1 MLANIP
7 RQRVRASSASGE
19 RDLLATRDTSDG
31 CAIRGSDADWKTMK
45 KVFETSVGTV
55 EVRIDHDSRTIG
67 VYRFDDQHRATAA
80 AIETWDDV
88 ELVDVFS
95 RQIGVPL
102 QEAYRIADAVRDEL
116 SARSL
121 SERLNDPITEHERVS
136 MRARLEKA
144 GILLRFVA
152 VVLDAVIVLFPLSIV
167 IGLMNGGGYVERGDG
182 YANAGVDVT
191 GMAAWL
197 LLMVGLAYYI
207 LGEAL
212 TGATLGK
219 RMVRIRVV
227 DEHGEHPRLRAAV
240 VRNILRPVDAFCF
253 YLVGAVFALT
263 SPLGQRLGDRA
274 AHTVV
279 VRR

>member
-1 MLANIP
+1 
-7 RQRVRASSASGE
+7 
-19 RDLLATRDTSDG
+19 
-31 CAIRGSDADWKTMK
+31 MK

-55 EVRIDHDSRTIG
+55 EVRIDDDSRTIG

-80 AIETWDDV
+80 AIEMWDHI

-102 QEAYRIADAVRDEL
+102 QEAYGIADAMRDEL
-116 SARSL
+116 SARPL
-121 SERLNDPITEHERVS
+121 SERLNDPITENERVS
-136 MRARLEKA
+136 MRAGLEKA

-167 IGLMNGGGYVERGDG
+167 IGLMNGGGYFERGDG
-182 YANAGVDVT
+182 YANAGVDLT
-191 GMAAWL
+191 GKAVL
-197 LLMVGLAYYI
+197 LLLLVGLAYYI

-219 RMVRIRVV
+219 RIVRIRVV
-227 DEHGEHPRLRAAV
+227 DEQGEDPRLKAAV
-240 VRNILRPVDAFCF
+240 VRNLLRPVDALGLYF
-253 YLVGAVFALT
+253 VGAVFALT